1 MAFKQRIQSF
11 YDLIYEERL
20 EVVSALD
27 ISRLRKICF
36 ESGCPD
42 DDKHIRS
49 IVWKI
54 LLGYLP
60 INRNEW
66 NNCLQQ
72 KRQLYQ
78 EFIRDLIIENSSIGQ
93 SQDDH
98 PLNTDPNSH
107 WKNYFRENEILQ
119 QIDKDVR
126 RLYPDISFF
135 QQKIARKFDSS
146 DSDILS
152 GRMNNSAHSIDVIK
166 DCFGMTEIRKNK
178 VYDQN
183 QYIDP
188 MAADS
193 NDGEFHWQ
201 VVARILFIYA
211 KLNPGQGY
219 VQGMNE
225 IIGPIYYVFS
235 NDSKLEWRTHSEA
248 DTFWC
253 FTSLMSEIRDIF
265 NKHADS
271 DRSSGIVSR
280 MDRLVQILS
289 KEDLELCQRINLI
302 QGIKPHY
309 YAFRWIT
316 LLLSQEFPLP
326 DVLRLWDF
334 MFSDENRFDFLLKLC
349 CSMIIILRD
358 QLMSGDFANNM
369 KLLQNF
375 PDSIEI
381 TFIVARAKTIQTS

>member
-1 MAFKQRIQSF
+1 
-11 YDLIYEERL
+11 
-20 EVVSALD
+20 
-27 ISRLRKICF
+27 
-36 ESGCPD
+36 
-42 DDKHIRS
+42 
-49 IVWKI
+49 
-54 LLGYLP
+54 
-60 INRNEW
+60 
-66 NNCLQQ
+66 
-72 KRQLYQ
+72 
-78 EFIRDLIIENSSIGQ
+78 
-93 SQDDH
+93 

-146 DSDILS
+146 DCDILS

-183 QYIDP
+183 QSFDH

-193 NDGEFHWQ
+193 SDGEFHWQ
-201 VVARILFIYA
+201 
-211 KLNPGQGY
+211 
-219 VQGMNE
+219 
-225 IIGPIYYVFS
+225 
-235 NDSKLEWRTHSEA
+235 
-248 DTFWC
+248 
-253 FTSLMSEIRDIF
+253 IRDIF

-280 MDRLVQILS
+280 MDRLVQILN
-289 KEDLELCQRINLI
+289 KEDSELCQQINLI

-326 DVLRLWDF
+326 DVLRLWDY

-349 CSMIIILRD
+349 CSMILILRD
-358 QLMSGDFANNM
+358 QLMSGDFASNM

-381 TFIVARAKTIQTS
+381 TFIVARAKTIQAS